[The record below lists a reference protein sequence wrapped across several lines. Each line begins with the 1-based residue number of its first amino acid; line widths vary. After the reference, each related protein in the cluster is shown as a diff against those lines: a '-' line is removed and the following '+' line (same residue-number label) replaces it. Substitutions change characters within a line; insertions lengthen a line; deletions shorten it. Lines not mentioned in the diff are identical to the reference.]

1 LISVLP
7 QIAPFNFGEDEV
19 NFDDSITATCSVT
32 KGDMPMKIWWSLSDS
47 FDSLVEFNI
56 SSNDGILITKA
67 AHKISMLNIEAVK
80 ARHRGNYTCYAA
92 NKAGAV
98 KHSAYLAVNG

>member
-7 QIAPFNFGEDEV
+7 QIAPFNFEEEV

-32 KGDMPMKIWWSLSDS
+32 KGDLPMKIWWSLSDS
-47 FDSLVEFNI
+47 IESIAEFNI
-56 SSNDGILITKA
+56 SSNDGISITKA
-67 AHKISMLNIEAVK
+67 TNKISMLNIEAVK

-92 NKAGAV
+92 NKAGTV
-98 KHSAYLAVNG
+98 QHSAYLAVNG